1 MTWKVF
7 LNRERHFCITILLI
21 TPITL
26 ITLLL
31 SACAAPATTGPPP
44 PTQLATSIPIP
55 SVPLPTSALP
65 QTTSSIPISSTAT
78 ILPQPTQAS
87 ISFPS
92 PAASSKNQYTLQ
104 EFQLPYYAH
113 DVAPAEDGTVW
124 WTAQGNGE
132 LGRFDPSTGK
142 TQQFP
147 LGAGSAPHGV
157 IVGPDGAAW
166 VTDGGLN
173 AIVRVDNISGAVKAF
188 PLPSNKPNANLN
200 TAVFANGI
208 LWFTGQNG
216 IYGRLDPSNG
226 SMQVFDAPRARGP
239 YGITVTPGGQVFYA
253 SLAGNHIAQINTNTG
268 KATVIEPP
276 TPNQGARRVWS
287 DSKGVIWVSEW
298 NAGQV
303 GRYDPSNGGW
313 QEWKLP
319 GARPQAYAVFV
330 DDRDQVWLSQW
341 STNSIVRFD
350 PATESF
356 ESFPLSPNA
365 NVRQMGGR
373 GDNLWAAESGNNK
386 LVLIRR
392 LP

>member
-1 MTWKVF
+1 MTRKLF
-7 LNRERHFCITILLI
+7 INRDHHFYTTILLFG
-21 TPITL
+21 PIALT
-26 ITLLL
+26 TLLL
-31 SACAAPATTGPPP
+31 SACATPAPATTGPPASQVPVSTRIPTIP
-44 PTQLATSIPIP
+44 PPSTSGPRP
-55 SVPLPTSALP
+55 SPTPTSTAQSN
-65 QTTSSIPISSTAT
+65 QTPSSSSDAIAT
-78 ILPQPTQAS
+78 PVTR
-87 ISFPS
+87 
-92 PAASSKNQYTLQ
+92 AAYQYSQQ

-142 TQQFP
+142 SQQFP

-157 IVGPDGAAW
+157 IIGPDGAAW

-173 AIVRVDNISGAVKAF
+173 AIVRVDNISGAVRVF
-188 PLPSNKPNANLN
+188 PLPSNWPNVNLN

-226 SMQVFDAPRARGP
+226 SMQVFDAPRGHGP

-253 SLAGNHIAQINTNTG
+253 SLAGNHIAQIDTNTG
-268 KATVIEPP
+268 TATLIEPP

-298 NAGQV
+298 NVGQV
-303 GRYDPSNGGW
+303 GRYDPSTGGW

-330 DDRDQVWLSQW
+330 DNRDQVWLSQW
-341 STNSIVRFD
+341 GTNSIVRFD

-356 ESFPLSPNA
+356 ESFSLSANA
-365 NVRQMGGR
+365 NVRQILGR
-373 GDNLWAAESGNNK
+373 GGDIWAAESGNNK